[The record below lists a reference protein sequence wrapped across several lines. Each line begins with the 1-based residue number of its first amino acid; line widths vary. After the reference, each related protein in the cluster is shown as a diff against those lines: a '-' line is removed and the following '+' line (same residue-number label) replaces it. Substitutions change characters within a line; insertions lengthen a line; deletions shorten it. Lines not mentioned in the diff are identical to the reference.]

1 MTFNPKHVYIG
12 KDIKDIKYDKHQVNK
27 FFKNR
32 NAYNKTIDFY
42 KKYNYNFVPELIS
55 SDDKNI
61 SIKQK
66 YVGNML
72 SLKRNIPYNWEKQL
86 NVIRNEFIK
95 NKIIIQD
102 LRFLPYTPLVVNNF
116 TVHNNKIYVVDL
128 TMVLE
133 CSTDYINY
141 INYKFNNL
149 IFQINLY
156 LFLLKY
162 INYRFLIIPHI
173 FYHILV
179 LILDW

>member
-1 MTFNPKHVYIG
+1 M
-12 KDIKDIKYDKHQVNK
+12 D
-27 FFKNR
+27 
-32 NAYNKTIDFY
+32 
-42 KKYNYNFVPELIS
+42 
-55 SDDKNI
+55 
-61 SIKQK
+61 
-66 YVGNML
+66 
-72 SLKRNIPYNWEKQL
+72 
-86 NVIRNEFIK
+86 K

-116 TVHNNKIYVVDL
+116 TVHNNKIYIVDL

-141 INYKFNNL
+141 KFDNL

-156 LFLLKY
+156 LFILKY

-179 LILDW
+179 LIFDW

>member
-1 MTFNPKHVYIG
+1 MIFNPKYVSIG
-12 KDIKDIKYDKHQVNK
+12 KDVKDIKYNKDKINK
-27 FFKNR
+27 FFKNK
-32 NAYNKTIDFY
+32 NVYYKTINFY
-42 KKYNYNFVPELIS
+42 KKYNYNFVPKLIS
-55 SDDKNI
+55 SNDKNI

-86 NVIRNEFIK
+86 NIIRNEFIK

-116 TVHNNKIYVVDL
+116 TVSNNKIYIVDL

-141 INYKFNNL
+141 KFDNL

-156 LFLLKY
+156 LFILKY
-162 INYRFLIIPHI
+162 INYIFLIIPHL

-179 LILDW
+179 LIFDW